1 MSKQG
6 DRFDSQELFDTLV
19 AHGHIVPVG
28 VQGAFGRGAQFE
40 DVLERFNDLV
50 SDIARDDGAET
61 RAFPPIVNRKVIEK
75 NNYMES
81 FPHLCGTVF
90 SFFGK
95 ELQARELAQKAAS
108 GEPWGEY
115 LGITDVCLTPAIC
128 YPLYPTLKGVL
139 PKGGRLFSMLGW
151 AYRHEPSAEPTRM
164 QSFRMREFIRAGSAG
179 EVVEWRDMWLERGL
193 KLLRSLGLEAS
204 SDVASD
210 PFFGRGGKMM
220 AANQKE
226 QRLKFE
232 VLIPVI
238 SRENPTACC
247 SFNFHQDHFG
257 SKWDIRT
264 SDGAVANTAC
274 LGFGL
279 ERIVMALFKT
289 HGMEIARWPAD
300 VRRLLWPVR
309 PLA

>member
-1 MSKQG
+1 MSIDYDPQKFY
-6 DRFDSQELFDTLV
+6 DELV
-19 AHGHIVPVG
+19 AHEHIHPVG
-28 VQGAFGRGAQFE
+28 VQGAFGRGPVFE
-40 DVLERFNDLV
+40 RIVDRFNDLV

-61 RAFPPIVNRKVIEK
+61 RTYPPVVSRKVIEK
-75 NNYMES
+75 NNYLES

-95 ELQARELAQKAAS
+95 ELEARQMAQKAAQ
-108 GEPWGEY
+108 GQPWSEH
-115 LGITDVCLTPAIC
+115 LGVTDLCLTPAIC
-128 YPLYPTLKGVL
+128 YPLYPTLKGKL
-139 PKGGRLFSMLGW
+139 SPGGGLYSLLGW
-151 AYRHEPSAEPTRM
+151 AYRHEPSNEPTRM
-164 QSFRMREFIRAGSAG
+164 QSFRMREFIRAGTADQ
-179 EVVEWRDMWLERGL
+179 VVEWRDMWLQRGL
-193 KLLRSLGLEAS
+193 DLLRSLGLNAN

-220 AANQKE
+220 AANQRE

-238 SRENPTACC
+238 SEENPTACC

-257 SKWDIRT
+257 SKWEIQT
-264 SDGAVANTAC
+264 AEGEVANTAC

-289 HGMEIARWPAD
+289 HGCDVNKWPAD
-300 VRRLLWPVR
+300 VRRRLSI
-309 PLA
+309 